1 MTVVDRS
8 LLEANELMRTLTP
21 AEKDSL
27 FGLAI
32 GRSYPAGEL
41 IFAENDDAYS
51 VILLLQGRV
60 GVQMDVGNGR
70 KLMVSTVEPGEITAW
85 SGLVPPYQFTASARA
100 VKDCEVAIFRSEDL
114 TPPLRRES
122 ALRLSVHAAHRLCG
136 RASASGTPTYN
147 SWGCSAS

>member
-60 GVQMDVGNGR
+60 GLQMDIGNGR

-114 TPPLRRES
+114 NRLFDDNPRFGYQFMQRIACLAAELLRDTQLQLMGMYGS
-122 ALRLSVHAAHRLCG
+122 
-136 RASASGTPTYN
+136 
-147 SWGCSAS
+147 